1 MFRERMY
8 SKNLVLNTHRHIFTL
23 PSNPK
28 EFMNTVK
35 TAVIY
40 ARVSSTIERNRQ
52 NTERQVADLKA
63 YADYSGL
70 HVVKVYEE
78 YISGGKK
85 NNERAILQDAIEYC
99 ISNGVDFLLTSE
111 LSRIGR
117 SSFEVLE
124 TVKTL
129 IDHRINLYMQK
140 DQFTLLGDDG
150 KPSMFAPIMLA
161 TLATC
166 AQIERENIRF
176 RLASG
181 YQNYRANNGKVGRKI
196 GGVKTSEQ
204 KKEEYKE
211 VIQLLKKGYSIHNIA
226 KIAQCG
232 VSTVQ
237 RVKPEFYL

>member
-1 MFRERMY
+1 M
-8 SKNLVLNTHRHIFTL
+8 
-23 PSNPK
+23 
-28 EFMNTVK
+28 
-35 TAVIY
+35 
-40 ARVSSTIERNRQ
+40 
-52 NTERQVADLKA
+52 LK
-63 YADYSGL
+63 SIKLIL

-85 NNERAILQDAIEYC
+85 NDERAILQDAIEYC
-99 ISNGVDFLLTSE
+99 ISNSVDFLLTSE

-129 IDHRINLYMQK
+129 IDHHINLYMQK
-140 DQFTLLGDDG
+140 EQFTLLGDDG

-196 GGVKTSEQ
+196 GSVKTSEQ
-204 KKEEYKE
+204 KQEEYKE
-211 VIQLLKKGYSIHNIA
+211 VIQLLKKGYSIRNIA

-237 RVKPEFYL
+237 RVKHEFCL

>member
-1 MFRERMY
+1 M
-8 SKNLVLNTHRHIFTL
+8 KKTVL
-23 PSNPK
+23 
-28 EFMNTVK
+28 
-35 TAVIY
+35 Y

-63 YADYSGL
+63 YAEYANL
-70 HVVKVYEE
+70 EVVEVFEE

-85 NNERAILQDAIEYC
+85 NDERAILQDAIEYC
-99 ISNGVDFLLTSE
+99 INNKVDILLASE

-129 IDHRINLYMQK
+129 IDNKINLYLQK
-140 DQFTLLGDDG
+140 EQLTLLDGNG

-166 AQIERENIRF
+166 SQIERENIQF
-176 RLASG
+176 RLSSG
-181 YQNYRANNGKVGRKI
+181 YKNHRANGGKVGRKKGSI
-196 GGVKTSEQ
+196 KTIEQ

-211 VIQLLKKGYSIHNIA
+211 IIQLLKKGYSVRNVA
-226 KIAQCG
+226 KIAQRG
-232 VSTVQ
+232 ISTIQ
-237 RVKPEFYL
+237 RIKTEFRL